1 MLQIWLLGGATCIR
15 KRHNFLVINRKSY
28 DRCGRLAKVC
38 IWKFQVSFFCTA
50 ASARYFDTYVCRL
63 AATSASSTQSKLWQP
78 EKVSPRLSGTFVG
91 GGKRRRRGAGSWA
104 KQPLSPA
111 HDASSAQ
118 KGPAGLR
125 GWPGRRGS
133 KMMEKPHHY
142 HQQRRRGPFSC
153 LSIPN
158 HRSLTQPPACWKIND
173 VNVINSAIL

>member
-1 MLQIWLLGGATCIR
+1 MLPLGGATCIR
-15 KRHNFLVINRKSY
+15 KRHNLLVINRKSY

-118 KGPAGLR
+118 KGPAGLQAGQEEGAQRWWRSLITIISR
-125 GWPGRRGS
+125 GGGAHFPVSVFPIIDPW
-133 KMMEKPHHY
+133 
-142 HQQRRRGPFSC
+142 
-153 LSIPN
+153 PN
-158 HRSLTQPPACWKIND
+158 HQHVER
-173 VNVINSAIL
+173 